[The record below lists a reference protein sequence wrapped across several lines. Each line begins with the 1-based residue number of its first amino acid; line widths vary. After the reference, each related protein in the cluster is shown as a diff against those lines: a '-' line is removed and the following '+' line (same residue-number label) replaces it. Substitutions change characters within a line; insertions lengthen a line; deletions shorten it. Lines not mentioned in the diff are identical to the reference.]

1 MLLYADRMTD
11 SLTYAIDETE
21 RRRQRQIA
29 YNAAHGITP
38 ESVKKNIGDILDSVY
53 ERGDH
58 VTVETGTGEGTLVD
72 KDIGE
77 IVKDLETAMQE
88 AAANLEFE
96 EAARIRDEIRRLEA
110 ADLGMTLEGKPLPKG
125 AVVRIKSPVQP
136 PAGKGGDKAGR
147 KGRGRG
153 RR

>member
-1 MLLYADRMTD
+1 M
-11 SLTYAIDETE
+11 
-21 RRRQRQIA
+21 
-29 YNAAHGITP
+29 
-38 ESVKKNIGDILDSVY
+38 KKNIGDILASVY

-77 IVKDLETAMQE
+77 IVKDLEAAMQE

-110 ADLGMTLEGKPLPKG
+110 ADLGMTLEGKALPKG